1 VPAHARWMI
10 EPLPVQ
16 IVEDDERLVIDLPV
30 SSTVFLESLLLRLGP
45 DARIVGDD
53 SFRDVASDV
62 AQRLLARYKES

>member
-62 AQRLLARYKES
+62 AQRLLVRYKES